1 MHIAKTSTY
10 VGVFL
15 ALMVLTAVTVWVAYF
30 DLGVFSDV
38 VAMGIAITKATLV
51 ILFFMHVKGS
61 TKVTK
66 ITVVSAF
73 LWLGIFFLL
82 ILPDY
87 MARAALIEVPGK

>member
-10 VGVFL
+10 LLVFA
-15 ALMVLTAVTVWVAYF
+15 ALMVFTALTVWVAYF
-30 DLGVFSDV
+30 DLGIFSDV
-38 VAMGIAITKATLV
+38 VAMTIAILKATLV
-51 ILFFMHVKGS
+51 ILFFMHVKDS

-66 ITVVSAF
+66 ITVVAAF

-87 MARAALIEVPGK
+87 MARGALIQVPGK